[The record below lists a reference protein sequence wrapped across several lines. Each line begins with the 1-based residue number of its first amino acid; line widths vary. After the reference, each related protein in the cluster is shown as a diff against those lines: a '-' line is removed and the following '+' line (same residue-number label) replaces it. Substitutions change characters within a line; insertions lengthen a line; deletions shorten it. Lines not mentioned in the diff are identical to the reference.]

1 MASQLSFQQPH
12 RSSMLL
18 TVLAGVF
25 AAAAQPALAFVS
37 GSTGADG
44 AFNPTVNTQLT
55 LAPSGIFNFT
65 TINIPAGVTVTFAK
79 NATNTPVVMLATGDV
94 TIAGT
99 INLNASDGAPI
110 GGNIADD
117 GLPGIGGPG
126 GFAGGRGGAPGT
138 PPSSGG
144 DGLGPGG
151 GGGGYV
157 IAGSFPSG
165 YYGGSAG
172 YATAGPGQASG
183 NPGAAGAAYGSQQL
197 LPLIGGSGGGG
208 GAGGSSF
215 AGSGGGGGGGAILIA
230 SSGTINVTNT
240 SSAIVAQGA
249 AGGQNPGASG
259 SGFGGGCGSGGG
271 IRLIGTAIAGNGRV
285 FADSTSQQGGSCPF
299 GLGSAGFIR
308 MEAENFT
315 YNGSA
320 NPGYSFASNCAFGQG
335 SPGFVRMESENFTY
349 NGNVIPT
356 NSFAGPGP
364 VFITGSPTVAIT
376 SVGGVAVPAAPTGVG
391 DVQLPANT
399 VNPVTIDFQTTGIPV
414 GNTITLSI
422 VPANGAGTKVTSGA
436 LTGSTSSAT
445 SSVQATLP
453 SGPSTLLATVT
464 YTIVASLGNEL
475 SRYAE
480 NQRVERVEVA
490 AVLGGKSDVTLITTN
505 GRRYPA
511 SREAIAMLYGRVAAL
526 GS

>member
-320 NPGYSFASNCAFGQG
+320 NPGYSFAA
-335 SPGFVRMESENFTY
+335 
-349 NGNVIPT
+349 
-356 NSFAGPGP
+356 PGP